1 MNPRNAPGAL
11 VTEQTTDPIS
21 TLKDFVSRID
31 TPNPRLVVRWTDE
44 TRIAPHGESGYTVAP
59 TAYAILTAKIDGQA
73 VQQRVDA
80 ISLDTIKRVMRAY
93 PIQVLY
99 RADNLTR

>member
-1 MNPRNAPGAL
+1 
-11 VTEQTTDPIS
+11 
-21 TLKDFVSRID
+21 
-31 TPNPRLVVRWTDE
+31 
-44 TRIAPHGESGYTVAP
+44 VAP